1 MRKLQ
6 RSYNVEYIIITDGNI
21 LRIHKSLE
29 TASPEAVAIIDFD
42 GRLITYGS
50 LSQEIQKLRKLL
62 AFHGLRSGDRLALV
76 TENCAL
82 FAATAFACSELDA
95 WFVLVN
101 ARQSNEEIDAI
112 LAHSEARF
120 ALFATDVSDKA
131 KAHAERLNGKK
142 IAKLLCGNIVL
153 SKPKEVHQ
161 EPVDASNNQTA
172 AVLYTTGTTSTPKA
186 VMLSHKNLL
195 FNASASCKANSVTTQ
210 DRVLLVLP
218 STHIFGLATVF
229 LQSVVAGATL
239 QIMKRFDVAKVVDSL
254 EDGITVF
261 QGVPQ
266 MFAAIV
272 DYLAAADRV
281 LDASNL
287 KVISAGGAPLDPA
300 LKKNV
305 EEIFGLNLNNGY
317 GISETA
323 AGVCTTDRALHRDD
337 SSVGP
342 ALDGVTLKID
352 KPNKEGIGEVWVHGD
367 NVMNGYYRAPELT
380 KAALTADGYFKTGDL
395 AKMDADGSLHIVGRS
410 KELIIRAG
418 FNVYPPE
425 VEAMLSKHP
434 AISQASVIGRRHGSD
449 EEIIAFI
456 QCREAISEPEIKK
469 WLREKL
475 VGYKIPQR
483 IIAVD
488 HYPAAATGKILKHKL
503 VSHFA
508 NEIALH
514 EKNSS

>member
-1 MRKLQ
+1 M
-6 RSYNVEYIIITDGNI
+6 
-21 LRIHKSLE
+21 RIHNLLE
-29 TASPEAVAIIDFD
+29 NTASSTFAIVDFD
-42 GRLITYGS
+42 GRSITYGT
-50 LSQEIQKLRKLL
+50 LSEQVEKLISFLSI
-62 AFHGLRSGDRLALV
+62 HGLRAGDRLALV

-82 FAATAFACSELDA
+82 FAATAFACSKLDA
-95 WFVLVN
+95 WFILVN
-101 ARQSNEEIDAI
+101 ARQSSKEVDAI
-112 LAHSEARF
+112 LTHSGARF
-120 ALFATDVSDKA
+120 ALFTTDASDKAQAHAVRLGGEKVATLSFGDVVLSKTKDTTQETVDVSD
-131 KAHAERLNGKK
+131 
-142 IAKLLCGNIVL
+142 
-153 SKPKEVHQ
+153 
-161 EPVDASNNQTA
+161 NQTA
-172 AVLYTTGTTSTPKA
+172 ALLYTTGTTSDPKA

-195 FNASASCKANSVTTQ
+195 FNASASCKANSVTAD

-229 LQSVVAGATL
+229 LQTMVAGATL
-239 QIMKRFDVAKVVDSL
+239 QMMKRFEVEKVVDAL
-254 EDGITVF
+254 ENGVTVF

-272 DYLAAADRV
+272 NYLTT
-281 LDASNL
+281 SNRTLNAPAL
-287 KVISAGGAPLDPA
+287 KVISSGGAPLDPA

-305 EEIFGLNLNNGY
+305 EKIFGLNLNNGY

-323 AGVCTTDRALHRDD
+323 AGVCTTDRNIHRED

-342 ALDGVTLKID
+342 ALEGVTLKID
-352 KPNKEGIGEVWVHGD
+352 NPNEEGIGEVWVHGD

-425 VEAMLSKHP
+425 VEAMLTKHP
-434 AISQASVIGRRHGSD
+434 AISQASVIGRQHKAD
-449 EEIIAFI
+449 EEIIAFV
-456 QCREAISEPEIKK
+456 QLREAVSEAAIKN

-483 IIAVD
+483 IIVVD
-488 HYPAAATGKILKHKL
+488 HYPSAATGKILKHKL
-503 VSHFA
+503 VSYFA
-508 NEIALH
+508 NKINLH
-514 EKNSS
+514 EKNSG